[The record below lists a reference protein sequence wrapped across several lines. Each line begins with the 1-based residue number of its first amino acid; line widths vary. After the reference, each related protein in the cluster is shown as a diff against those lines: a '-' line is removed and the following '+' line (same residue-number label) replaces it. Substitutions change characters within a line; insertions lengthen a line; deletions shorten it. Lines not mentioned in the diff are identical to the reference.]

1 MKAPVAQDA
10 SWYDTLG
17 AKGATERGFEGG
29 AHAYNEATMLAAS
42 SNVDGTTA
50 PVRKV
55 VTSGITKVGL
65 RNADIRVQKVWEDA
79 KNQDGL
85 RPDSLKVALV
95 ADGKNAVKTLD
106 LDANGEWSGLF
117 EDVQRVNEQGS
128 QIEYSVDEGSV
139 KGTNAA
145 CAGCLAILRLIQR
158 RAQLPMFMSPRRL
171 TLSAPKS
178 GLETRAWRSC
188 VLHPSGLNW

>member
-1 MKAPVAQDA
+1 
-10 SWYDTLG
+10 
-17 AKGATERGFEGG
+17 
-29 AHAYNEATMLAAS
+29 MLAAS

-106 LDANGEWSGLF
+106 LDANGEWSDLF

-139 KGTNAA
+139 KGYECGVRWVSGDTPSDPETCTITNVHEPETLDF
-145 CAGCLAILRLIQR
+145 AG
-158 RAQLPMFMSPRRL
+158 
-171 TLSAPKS
+171 TKS

-188 VLHPSGLNW
+188 VLHPSGLELVRTVTGQEDL